1 MESDFDLSIDELRY
15 DAIHSN
21 PKSSKHIPSFRF
33 RLAPTENVQKRFKES
48 FKAKDPA
55 TSSREDLDER
65 MLFSKRRKTYS
76 RVQYIKS
83 FLLGVNNIYLQ

>member
-1 MESDFDLSIDELRY
+1 MESDFNLSIDELRY

-48 FKAKDPA
+48 FKEKDPA

-65 MLFSKRRKTYS
+65 MLFSKRRKTY
-76 RVQYIKS
+76 
-83 FLLGVNNIYLQ
+83 